1 MSDFWDHLFNAIG
14 HGLDAQQ
21 LAARERATQRSK
33 APSRKRAQKP
43 APGAEPGSFS
53 EPADPDCCVAKRGPA
68 LKLKLK

>member
-21 LAARERATQRSK
+21 LAARERAAQRTK
-33 APSRKRAQKP
+33 APSRKRAQKA
-43 APGAEPGSFS
+43 APTEPGSFS
-53 EPADPDCCVAKRGPA
+53 EPTDPDCCVAKRGPG